1 MKKTCFLSILAFLLC
16 WSCAK
21 NIAGT
26 GSETDTGCAIAG
38 LIQFADSTPVSGADV
53 ILHDQSQLTRLHA
66 FQAAC
71 ESCSYPI
78 RQHENQY
85 QRIFPH
91 RLRGYRRLSGRD
103 QRSRF
108 PWSGSPTQINPGD
121 TLKKVNGILQKLGT
135 IIGKLDTTGIGR
147 TNADSIYLP
156 ELGRKVGIDSAG
168 NFVITDLPV
177 WNYQIRLAIRDTVVK
192 LPNDSIPVPVKAA
205 DTTRIISFGSKSGSV
220 LIDGKVIEILT
231 HNRWRFYE

>member
-53 ILHDQSQLTRLHA
+53 ILHDQSQLTRLTLSKRLA
-66 FQAAC
+66 NPAL
-71 ESCSYPI
+71 I
-78 RQHENQY
+78 R
-85 QRIFPH
+85 
-91 RLRGYRRLSGRD
+91 
-103 QRSRF
+103 
-108 PWSGSPTQINPGD
+108 SGSTKTNINGFFRIDSVDTGGYLVEINDHDSLGAVLPTQINPGD

-220 LIDGKVIEILT
+220 LIDGKVIE
-231 HNRWRFYE
+231 NPNP

>member
-1 MKKTCFLSILAFLLC
+1 
-16 WSCAK
+16 
-21 NIAGT
+21 
-26 GSETDTGCAIAG
+26 

-53 ILHDQSQLTRLHA
+53 ILHDQSQLTRLTLSKRLA
-66 FQAAC
+66 NPAL
-71 ESCSYPI
+71 I
-78 RQHENQY
+78 R
-85 QRIFPH
+85 
-91 RLRGYRRLSGRD
+91 
-103 QRSRF
+103 
-108 PWSGSPTQINPGD
+108 SGSTKTNINGFFRIDSVDTGGYLVEINDHDSLGAVLPTQINPGD

-220 LIDGKVIEILT
+220 LIDGKVIE
-231 HNRWRFYE
+231 NPNP